1 MSITPQR
8 PASEGAA
15 TIPDIVPFFEHWK
28 GLPHQIAGVRQFWEA
43 VPTSLKAKDASWYEI
58 WKAAGKQEEPR
69 TKTNPIQVRY
79 FSQRDSST
87 EHAMRMC
94 FSSSCAMLLEA
105 LKPGTLTGPNGD
117 DAYLGRVLRY
127 GDTTEAT
134 SQIKAL
140 QSYGIEANFVRNA
153 TWRTIEQQIDKGIPV
168 PLGILHKGP
177 VGKPTGGGHWICAIG
192 YTTEAI
198 IVHDPFGD
206 LDLVRGTYLNN
217 WGARLRYSHKNL
229 GPRWMVEGPA
239 TGWAILAEP

>member
-1 MSITPQR
+1 MSQELI
-8 PASEGAA
+8 GDL
-15 TIPDIVPFFEHWK
+15 IPYFQHWK
-28 GLPHQIAGVRQFWEA
+28 DLPHQRAAIQQLWEA
-43 VPTSLKAKDASWYEI
+43 VPASLKKTDSAWVQT
-58 WKAAGKQEEPR
+58 WRAAGKQEEPR
-69 TKTNPIQVRY
+69 SKSNPIQVRY
-79 FSQRDSST
+79 FSQRDSAT
-87 EHAMRMC
+87 EHALRMC

-140 QSYGIEANFVRNA
+140 QSYGVEAHFVRNA
-153 TWRTIEQQIDKGIPV
+153 TWKTIEGQIDKGIPV

-177 VGKPTGGGHWICAIG
+177 VGSPTGGGHWICAIG
-192 YTTEAI
+192 YTDDAI

-206 LDLVRGTYLNN
+206 LDLVNGRYLNN
-217 WGARLRYSHKNL
+217 WGARLRYSRRNL

-239 TGWAILAEP
+239 TGWAIVAEP